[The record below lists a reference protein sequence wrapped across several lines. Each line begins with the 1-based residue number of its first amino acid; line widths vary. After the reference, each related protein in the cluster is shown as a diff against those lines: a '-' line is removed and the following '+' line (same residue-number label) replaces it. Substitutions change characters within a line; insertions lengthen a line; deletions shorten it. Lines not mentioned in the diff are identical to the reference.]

1 MIYLILIVFIAT
13 LSLFSS
19 AKRDYGLVGY
29 LIVIILALF
38 AGLRFEVG
46 SKPDWDVYYTV
57 FYDAPE
63 RFSQLLLYFSDN
75 DRLEKGYLLYNF
87 IIHSIVDDFNFFL
100 VCTALLTIGLTYK
113 SISYYTPMTIFAL
126 LIYMRYGYFQFNMM
140 FLRQGIAVAIF
151 LFSIRYIQ
159 TRKAFKYLFLNVLG
173 VTFHISLIVVLPLY
187 YFVHR
192 IYSKRTL
199 LVILSLAIVFEYI
212 GGIRLLADKLPSSNI
227 LFYAFKSYVG
237 RDEIKAFS
245 FSFIEK
251 PLIFFLLLYYRDV
264 LIERFKYF
272 NVLFN
277 LSFIGLVLSI
287 VFYQFEDLNDRFVII
302 FNIANII
309 LLTHVAS
316 LFSRENK
323 VLYIFIISVVVIYF
337 VFQITNVE
345 QYTPYNILGR
355 IYF

>member
-1 MIYLILIVFIAT
+1 
-13 LSLFSS
+13 
-19 AKRDYGLVGY
+19 
-29 LIVIILALF
+29 
-38 AGLRFEVG
+38 
-46 SKPDWDVYYTV
+46 
-57 FYDAPE
+57 
-63 RFSQLLLYFSDN
+63 
-75 DRLEKGYLLYNF
+75 
-87 IIHSIVDDFNFFL
+87 
-100 VCTALLTIGLTYK
+100 
-113 SISYYTPMTIFAL
+113 
-126 LIYMRYGYFQFNMM
+126 MRYGYFQFNMM

-159 TRKAFKYLFLNVLG
+159 TRKAFKYLLLNVLG

-199 LVILSLAIVFEYI
+199 LVILSLAIVLEYI
-212 GGIRLLADKLPSSNI
+212 GGIRLLADNLPSSNI
-227 LFYAFKSYVG
+227 LFYVFKSYVESG
-237 RDEIKAFS
+237 EIKVFS

-251 PLIFFLLLYYRDV
+251 PLLFFILLYYRDV

-309 LLTHVAS
+309 LLTHIAS

-323 VLYIFIISVVVIYF
+323 VLYIFIISVIVIYF
-337 VFQITNVE
+337 VFQITNAE
-345 QYTPYNILGR
+345 QYIPYNILGR
-355 IYF
+355 MYF